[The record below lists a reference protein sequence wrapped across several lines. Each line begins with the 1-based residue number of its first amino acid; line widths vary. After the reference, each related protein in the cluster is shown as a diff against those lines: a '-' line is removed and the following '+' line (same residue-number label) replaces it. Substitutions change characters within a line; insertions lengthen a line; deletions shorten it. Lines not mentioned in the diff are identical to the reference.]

1 MRPYLGDEQAESL
14 LTREAREALPL
25 ARQLLL
31 YLDPFFFF
39 KDATVGSAW
48 SQHHARAYNTAR
60 RWILLT
66 YARRWLLIAS
76 ASFFGITA
84 AEAMA
89 AHSPLFI
96 IPAAGF
102 GIGCAVSVTI
112 AAWTSAAYLMLAAQ
126 PAGR

>member
-1 MRPYLGDEQAESL
+1 MRPYFRDEQAESL

-39 KDATVGSAW
+39 KDASVGSVW
-48 SQHHARAYNTAR
+48 SQHHARAYNIAR

-76 ASFFGITA
+76 GSFLGITA

-89 AHSPLFI
+89 AHTPLFI

-102 GIGCAVSVTI
+102 GIGCAVSVAI
-112 AAWTSAAYLMLAAQ
+112 AAWTCAAYLLLAAQ
-126 PAGR
+126 PVRR